1 MRVNYKHPTKMSR
14 KKNRTIKQN
23 EEKVTV
29 EPSKNEEMID
39 DTQ

>member
-14 KKNRTIKQN
+14 KKNRTIKQKD
-23 EEKVTV
+23 EKVNV
-29 EPSKNEEMID
+29 EPSKNEEMMD